1 MDESL
6 TANAMQVALKRYE
19 QDLELRKQQRDADL
33 KNFKD
38 KIKNDSLEL
47 QKEKAVKKAK
57 QQFTSA
63 AI

>member
-19 QDLELRKQQRDADL
+19 KDLELRKKQREADL

-38 KIKNDSLEL
+38 KINKDNLEL
-47 QKEKAVKKAK
+47 QKEQAVKKAK
-57 QQFTSA
+57 
-63 AI
+63 